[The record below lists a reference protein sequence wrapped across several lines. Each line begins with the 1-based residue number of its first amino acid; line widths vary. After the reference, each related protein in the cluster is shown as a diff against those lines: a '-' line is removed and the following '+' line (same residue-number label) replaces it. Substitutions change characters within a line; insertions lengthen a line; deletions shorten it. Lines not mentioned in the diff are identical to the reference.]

1 INLKRSGNY
10 TVDMFDILGQNVMS
24 RNFNGAA
31 GKNNITLNVSDLHSG
46 MYLVR
51 VNVGGSVLTSRLM
64 VK

>member
-1 INLKRSGNY
+1 
-10 TVDMFDILGQNVMS
+10 MS